1 MEDLIRRTVG
11 PSITV
16 RTILAVELGQIMC
29 DPNQLGNALLNL
41 CINARDAMPDGG
53 ELTLETANVELGLP
67 AAREHDMA
75 PGSYVTLAVS
85 DTGTGMA
92 PDVVARAFEPFF
104 TTKADGKGTGLGLAM
119 VFGFVKQSGGHAKIY
134 SEAGEGTTVRLYL
147 PRALADTAASG
158 QQTRA
163 PIALPRGSAT
173 VLVVEDEPAVREV
186 AVAILGD
193 LGYRVLEAADG
204 EAGLLVFGAH
214 ASSVDLLITD
224 VVLPGKVRGREMAER
239 ITAIRPDVRVLFMSG
254 YTENSIVHQ
263 GRLDDGVQMIGKPF
277 QRQELARKVAEV
289 LGLPAQPKTVAELTH
304 RDGQ

>member
-1 MEDLIRRTVG
+1 
-11 PSITV
+11 
-16 RTILAVELGQIMC
+16 
-29 DPNQLGNALLNL
+29 
-41 CINARDAMPDGG
+41 
-53 ELTLETANVELGLP
+53 
-67 AAREHDMA
+67 
-75 PGSYVTLAVS
+75 
-85 DTGTGMA
+85 
-92 PDVVARAFEPFF
+92 
-104 TTKADGKGTGLGLAM
+104 
-119 VFGFVKQSGGHAKIY
+119 
-134 SEAGEGTTVRLYL
+134 
-147 PRALADTAASG
+147 
-158 QQTRA
+158 
-163 PIALPRGSAT
+163 
-173 VLVVEDEPAVREV
+173 VREV